1 MLIQRGVF
9 VVPPDNDLRIASRT
23 ILQSSLGTSRV
34 LREEDAGG
42 RQSGMLPCFRFGV
55 STRFVFSVSNA
66 RISFG
71 RVSCGMIT
79 SSM

>member
-1 MLIQRGVF
+1 MLIQRGLF
-9 VVPPDNDLRIASRT
+9 VVPLDSDLGIASRT
-23 ILQSSLGTSRV
+23 ILRSPLGTSRI

-55 STRFVFSVSNA
+55 STRFVFRVSSA